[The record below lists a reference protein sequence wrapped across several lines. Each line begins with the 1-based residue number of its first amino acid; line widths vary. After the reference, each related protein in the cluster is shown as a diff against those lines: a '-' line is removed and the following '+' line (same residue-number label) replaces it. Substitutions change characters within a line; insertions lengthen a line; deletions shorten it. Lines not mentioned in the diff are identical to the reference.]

1 MKKISLI
8 VMSCMIACGLLANHG
23 IVKGGEMS
31 PKVEDTVSIDKK
43 IADSQWLSNNSD
55 TLEVDTAGEDSVVN
69 VVAYFCKGDTCEYWI
84 YENEWK
90 VNGKDTVKTLGVST
104 QVRLV
109 VNDSTSKGY
118 KMSYTFLDVKADSV
132 GDNFRDKMMA
142 MVAERTA
149 KSVIG
154 TTINFETDEYGRI
167 TKITNLSKIKKQAK
181 ALFKA
186 SMKDIAAMPIMQA
199 MKKAIGLDFMKI
211 GNQANTDELV
221 EGYLE
226 ELKLLFACHGSQY
239 AVGEHHEHEDATKD
253 SYANDTYIN
262 ASLEKNGNYTISCE
276 VVSVIPKETV
286 KEVMGGLMGAIT
298 EGLKGKKTEDGKDH
312 DGIINDLDDEFK
324 KEIDKAVD
332 QDAQTSEY
340 LCVTC
345 FEDGWP
351 WIGDYDMN
359 DVVVV
364 VSVDRRSDKETGKVD
379 LIRINWELKAAGAA
393 HLNAFAVQLDKV
405 RASEVAGVETTNTT
419 FGRGA
424 FAGPGPESGS
434 ELAVIPLF
442 NTSQEI
448 LGEGTYINTTK
459 GVAVPTVKHTT
470 TVTFA
475 QPVDPAAV
483 RESALNAFIVVNQ
496 KSSGTFTREKE
507 IHMPGRMP
515 TQFAVVSGNTFLES
529 DPYRYFVTKG
539 DGVKNNYMMWALCI
553 PGEFRYPLERS
564 DIRDVYTYFNAWA
577 ASGGREHVDWYQDD
591 ADEALLY

>member
-1 MKKISLI
+1 
-8 VMSCMIACGLLANHG
+8 MSCMIACGLLANHS

-31 PKVEDTVSIDKK
+31 PKVEDTVSIAKK
-43 IADSQWLSNNSD
+43 ITDSQWLSNNSD
-55 TLEVDTAGEDSVVN
+55 TLEVDTAGEDSMVN

-90 VNGKDTVKTLGVST
+90 VDGKDTVKTLGVST

-142 MVAERTA
+142 MVVERTA

-154 TTINFETDEYGRI
+154 TTINFETDEYGSI
-167 TKITNLSKIKKQAK
+167 TKITNLSQIKKQAK

-186 SMKDIAAMPIMQA
+186 SMKDIAAMPIMQE

-211 GNQANTDELV
+211 GNQANTDEVV

-312 DGIINDLDDEFK
+312 DGDIKDLDDAFK
-324 KEIDKAVD
+324 KEIEKAVD

-340 LCVTC
+340 LSVTC

-351 WIGDYDMN
+351 S
-359 DVVVV
+359 
-364 VSVDRRSDKETGKVD
+364 SV
-379 LIRINWELKAAGAA
+379 LKQNKSVIA
-393 HLNAFAVQLDKV
+393 
-405 RASEVAGVETTNTT
+405 
-419 FGRGA
+419 GRGKLKQKLIEA
-424 FAGPGPESGS
+424 CR
-434 ELAVIPLF
+434 
-442 NTSQEI
+442 
-448 LGEGTYINTTK
+448 
-459 GVAVPTVKHTT
+459 
-470 TVTFA
+470 FA
-475 QPVDPAAV
+475 Q
-483 RESALNAFIVVNQ
+483 
-496 KSSGTFTREKE
+496 REK
-507 IHMPGRMP
+507 
-515 TQFAVVSGNTFLES
+515 
-529 DPYRYFVTKG
+529 
-539 DGVKNNYMMWALCI
+539 
-553 PGEFRYPLERS
+553 
-564 DIRDVYTYFNAWA
+564 
-577 ASGGREHVDWYQDD
+577 
-591 ADEALLY
+591 

>member
-142 MVAERTA
+142 VVAERTA

-154 TTINFETDEYGRI
+154 TTVNFETDEYGRI

-262 ASLEKNGNYTISCE
+262 ARLEKNGNYTISCE

-298 EGLKGKKTEDGKDH
+298 EGLKSKKTEDGKDH
-312 DGIINDLDDEFK
+312 DGIINGLDDEFK

-345 FEDGWP
+345 FENGWP
-351 WIGDYDMN
+351 S
-359 DVVVV
+359 
-364 VSVDRRSDKETGKVD
+364 SV
-379 LIRINWELKAAGAA
+379 LKQNKNVMA
-393 HLNAFAVQLDKV
+393 
-405 RASEVAGVETTNTT
+405 
-419 FGRGA
+419 GRGKLKQKLIEA
-424 FAGPGPESGS
+424 CR
-434 ELAVIPLF
+434 
-442 NTSQEI
+442 
-448 LGEGTYINTTK
+448 
-459 GVAVPTVKHTT
+459 
-470 TVTFA
+470 FA
-475 QPVDPAAV
+475 Q
-483 RESALNAFIVVNQ
+483 
-496 KSSGTFTREKE
+496 REK
-507 IHMPGRMP
+507 
-515 TQFAVVSGNTFLES
+515 
-529 DPYRYFVTKG
+529 
-539 DGVKNNYMMWALCI
+539 
-553 PGEFRYPLERS
+553 
-564 DIRDVYTYFNAWA
+564 
-577 ASGGREHVDWYQDD
+577 
-591 ADEALLY
+591 

>member
-132 GDNFRDKMMA
+132 GDNFRDKMIA

-154 TTINFETDEYGRI
+154 TTVNFETDEYGRI

-262 ASLEKNGNYTISCE
+262 ARLEKNGNYTISCE

-298 EGLKGKKTEDGKDH
+298 EGLKSKKTEDGKDH
-312 DGIINDLDDEFK
+312 DGIINGLDDEFK

-345 FEDGWP
+345 FENGWP
-351 WIGDYDMN
+351 S
-359 DVVVV
+359 
-364 VSVDRRSDKETGKVD
+364 SVLKQNKNVMAVRGKLKQK
-379 LIRINWELKAAGAA
+379 LIEACR
-393 HLNAFAVQLDKV
+393 
-405 RASEVAGVETTNTT
+405 
-419 FGRGA
+419 
-424 FAGPGPESGS
+424 
-434 ELAVIPLF
+434 
-442 NTSQEI
+442 
-448 LGEGTYINTTK
+448 
-459 GVAVPTVKHTT
+459 
-470 TVTFA
+470 FA
-475 QPVDPAAV
+475 Q
-483 RESALNAFIVVNQ
+483 
-496 KSSGTFTREKE
+496 REK
-507 IHMPGRMP
+507 
-515 TQFAVVSGNTFLES
+515 
-529 DPYRYFVTKG
+529 
-539 DGVKNNYMMWALCI
+539 
-553 PGEFRYPLERS
+553 
-564 DIRDVYTYFNAWA
+564 
-577 ASGGREHVDWYQDD
+577 
-591 ADEALLY
+591 

>member
-1 MKKISLI
+1 
-8 VMSCMIACGLLANHG
+8 MSCMIACGLLANHG

-154 TTINFETDEYGRI
+154 TTVNFETDEYGRI

-199 MKKAIGLDFMKI
+199 MKKATGLDFMKI
-211 GNQANTDELV
+211 GNQANTDGLV

-239 AVGEHHEHEDATKD
+239 AVGEHHEHEDATKE
-253 SYANDTYIN
+253 ATPTT
-262 ASLEKNGNYTISCE
+262 LIS
-276 VVSVIPKETV
+276 
-286 KEVMGGLMGAIT
+286 M
-298 EGLKGKKTEDGKDH
+298 
-312 DGIINDLDDEFK
+312 
-324 KEIDKAVD
+324 
-332 QDAQTSEY
+332 
-340 LCVTC
+340 
-345 FEDGWP
+345 
-351 WIGDYDMN
+351 
-359 DVVVV
+359 
-364 VSVDRRSDKETGKVD
+364 
-379 LIRINWELKAAGAA
+379 
-393 HLNAFAVQLDKV
+393 
-405 RASEVAGVETTNTT
+405 
-419 FGRGA
+419 
-424 FAGPGPESGS
+424 
-434 ELAVIPLF
+434 
-442 NTSQEI
+442 
-448 LGEGTYINTTK
+448 
-459 GVAVPTVKHTT
+459 
-470 TVTFA
+470 
-475 QPVDPAAV
+475 PA
-483 RESALNAFIVVNQ
+483 
-496 KSSGTFTREKE
+496 
-507 IHMPGRMP
+507 
-515 TQFAVVSGNTFLES
+515 
-529 DPYRYFVTKG
+529 
-539 DGVKNNYMMWALCI
+539 
-553 PGEFRYPLERS
+553 
-564 DIRDVYTYFNAWA
+564 
-577 ASGGREHVDWYQDD
+577 
-591 ADEALLY
+591 

>member
-154 TTINFETDEYGRI
+154 TTVNFETDEYGRI

-262 ASLEKNGNYTISCE
+262 ARLEKNGNYTISCE

-298 EGLKGKKTEDGKDH
+298 EGLKSKKTEDGKDH
-312 DGIINDLDDEFK
+312 DGIINGLDDEFK

-345 FEDGWP
+345 FENGWP
-351 WIGDYDMN
+351 S
-359 DVVVV
+359 
-364 VSVDRRSDKETGKVD
+364 SV
-379 LIRINWELKAAGAA
+379 LKQNKNVMA
-393 HLNAFAVQLDKV
+393 
-405 RASEVAGVETTNTT
+405 
-419 FGRGA
+419 GRGKLKQKLIEA
-424 FAGPGPESGS
+424 CR
-434 ELAVIPLF
+434 
-442 NTSQEI
+442 
-448 LGEGTYINTTK
+448 
-459 GVAVPTVKHTT
+459 
-470 TVTFA
+470 FA
-475 QPVDPAAV
+475 Q
-483 RESALNAFIVVNQ
+483 
-496 KSSGTFTREKE
+496 REK
-507 IHMPGRMP
+507 
-515 TQFAVVSGNTFLES
+515 
-529 DPYRYFVTKG
+529 
-539 DGVKNNYMMWALCI
+539 
-553 PGEFRYPLERS
+553 
-564 DIRDVYTYFNAWA
+564 
-577 ASGGREHVDWYQDD
+577 
-591 ADEALLY
+591 

>member
-154 TTINFETDEYGRI
+154 TTVNFETDEYGRI

-199 MKKAIGLDFMKI
+199 MKKAIGLDIMKI
-211 GNQANTDELV
+211 GNQATTDGLV

-262 ASLEKNGNYTISCE
+262 ARLEKNGNYTISCE

-298 EGLKGKKTEDGKDH
+298 EGLKSKKTEDGKDH
-312 DGIINDLDDEFK
+312 DGIINGLDDEFK

-345 FEDGWP
+345 FENGWP
-351 WIGDYDMN
+351 S
-359 DVVVV
+359 
-364 VSVDRRSDKETGKVD
+364 SV
-379 LIRINWELKAAGAA
+379 LKQNKNVMA
-393 HLNAFAVQLDKV
+393 
-405 RASEVAGVETTNTT
+405 
-419 FGRGA
+419 GRGKLKQKLIEA
-424 FAGPGPESGS
+424 CR
-434 ELAVIPLF
+434 
-442 NTSQEI
+442 
-448 LGEGTYINTTK
+448 
-459 GVAVPTVKHTT
+459 
-470 TVTFA
+470 FA
-475 QPVDPAAV
+475 Q
-483 RESALNAFIVVNQ
+483 
-496 KSSGTFTREKE
+496 REK
-507 IHMPGRMP
+507 
-515 TQFAVVSGNTFLES
+515 
-529 DPYRYFVTKG
+529 
-539 DGVKNNYMMWALCI
+539 
-553 PGEFRYPLERS
+553 
-564 DIRDVYTYFNAWA
+564 
-577 ASGGREHVDWYQDD
+577 
-591 ADEALLY
+591 

>member
-1 MKKISLI
+1 MKKFSLI
-8 VMSCMIACGLLANHG
+8 VMSCIIACGLFANHG

-132 GDNFRDKMMA
+132 GVMA
-142 MVAERTA
+142 MLTERTA

-154 TTINFETDEYGRI
+154 STINFETDEYGCI
-167 TKITNLSKIKKQAK
+167 TKITNLSQIKKQAK

-186 SMKDIAAMPIMQA
+186 NMKDIAAMPFMQA

-211 GNQANTDELV
+211 CNQANTDEVV

-226 ELKLLFACHGSQY
+226 ELKLLFAYHGSQY

-262 ASLEKNGNYTISCE
+262 AGLEKNGNYTISCE

-286 KEVMGGLMGAIT
+286 KEVMGELMGAIT

-312 DGIINDLDDEFK
+312 DGNIKDFDDELK
-324 KEIDKAVD
+324 KEIDKAAD

-340 LCVTC
+340 LSVTC

-351 WIGDYDMN
+351 S
-359 DVVVV
+359 
-364 VSVDRRSDKETGKVD
+364 SV
-379 LIRINWELKAAGAA
+379 LKQNKFVMA
-393 HLNAFAVQLDKV
+393 
-405 RASEVAGVETTNTT
+405 
-419 FGRGA
+419 GRGKLKQKLIEA
-424 FAGPGPESGS
+424 CR
-434 ELAVIPLF
+434 
-442 NTSQEI
+442 
-448 LGEGTYINTTK
+448 
-459 GVAVPTVKHTT
+459 
-470 TVTFA
+470 FA
-475 QPVDPAAV
+475 Q
-483 RESALNAFIVVNQ
+483 
-496 KSSGTFTREKE
+496 REK
-507 IHMPGRMP
+507 
-515 TQFAVVSGNTFLES
+515 
-529 DPYRYFVTKG
+529 
-539 DGVKNNYMMWALCI
+539 
-553 PGEFRYPLERS
+553 
-564 DIRDVYTYFNAWA
+564 
-577 ASGGREHVDWYQDD
+577 
-591 ADEALLY
+591 

>member
-1 MKKISLI
+1 
-8 VMSCMIACGLLANHG
+8 MSCIIACGLLANHS

-31 PKVEDTVSIDKK
+31 PKVEDTVSIAKK
-43 IADSQWLSNNSD
+43 ITDSQWLSNNSD

-90 VNGKDTVKTLGVST
+90 VDGKDTVKTLGVST

-142 MVAERTA
+142 MIAERTA

-167 TKITNLSKIKKQAK
+167 TKITNLSQIKKQAK

-186 SMKDIAAMPIMQA
+186 SMKDIASMPIMQA

-211 GNQANTDELV
+211 GNQANTDEVV

-286 KEVMGGLMGAIT
+286 KKVMGGLMGAIT

-312 DGIINDLDDEFK
+312 DGDIKDLDDEFK

-340 LCVTC
+340 LSVTC

-351 WIGDYDMN
+351 S
-359 DVVVV
+359 
-364 VSVDRRSDKETGKVD
+364 SV
-379 LIRINWELKAAGAA
+379 LKQNKSVIA
-393 HLNAFAVQLDKV
+393 
-405 RASEVAGVETTNTT
+405 
-419 FGRGA
+419 GRGKLKQKLIEA
-424 FAGPGPESGS
+424 CR
-434 ELAVIPLF
+434 
-442 NTSQEI
+442 
-448 LGEGTYINTTK
+448 
-459 GVAVPTVKHTT
+459 
-470 TVTFA
+470 FA
-475 QPVDPAAV
+475 Q
-483 RESALNAFIVVNQ
+483 
-496 KSSGTFTREKE
+496 REK
-507 IHMPGRMP
+507 
-515 TQFAVVSGNTFLES
+515 
-529 DPYRYFVTKG
+529 
-539 DGVKNNYMMWALCI
+539 
-553 PGEFRYPLERS
+553 
-564 DIRDVYTYFNAWA
+564 
-577 ASGGREHVDWYQDD
+577 
-591 ADEALLY
+591 

>member
-31 PKVEDTVSIDKK
+31 PKVEDTVSIAKK
-43 IADSQWLSNNSD
+43 ITDSQWLSNNSD

-90 VNGKDTVKTLGVST
+90 VDGKDTVKTLGVST

-132 GDNFRDKMMA
+132 GVMA
-142 MVAERTA
+142 MLTERTA

-154 TTINFETDEYGRI
+154 TTVNFETDEYGSI
-167 TKITNLSKIKKQAK
+167 TKITNLSQIKKQAK

-186 SMKDIAAMPIMQA
+186 GIKDIAAMPIMQE
-199 MKKAIGLDFMKI
+199 MKKATGLDFMKTAT
-211 GNQANTDELV
+211 QANTDEVV

-226 ELKLLFACHGSQY
+226 ELKLLFAYHGSQY

-312 DGIINDLDDEFK
+312 DGDIKDLDDEFK
-324 KEIDKAVD
+324 KEIDKAAA

-340 LCVTC
+340 LSVTC
-345 FEDGWP
+345 FDDGWP
-351 WIGDYDMN
+351 S
-359 DVVVV
+359 
-364 VSVDRRSDKETGKVD
+364 SV
-379 LIRINWELKAAGAA
+379 LKQNKTVIA
-393 HLNAFAVQLDKV
+393 
-405 RASEVAGVETTNTT
+405 
-419 FGRGA
+419 GRGKLKQKLIEA
-424 FAGPGPESGS
+424 CR
-434 ELAVIPLF
+434 
-442 NTSQEI
+442 
-448 LGEGTYINTTK
+448 
-459 GVAVPTVKHTT
+459 
-470 TVTFA
+470 FA
-475 QPVDPAAV
+475 Q
-483 RESALNAFIVVNQ
+483 
-496 KSSGTFTREKE
+496 REK
-507 IHMPGRMP
+507 
-515 TQFAVVSGNTFLES
+515 
-529 DPYRYFVTKG
+529 
-539 DGVKNNYMMWALCI
+539 
-553 PGEFRYPLERS
+553 
-564 DIRDVYTYFNAWA
+564 
-577 ASGGREHVDWYQDD
+577 
-591 ADEALLY
+591 

>member
-1 MKKISLI
+1 
-8 VMSCMIACGLLANHG
+8 MSCMIACGLLANHG

-154 TTINFETDEYGRI
+154 TTVNFETDEYGRI

-262 ASLEKNGNYTISCE
+262 ARLEKNGNYTISCE

-298 EGLKGKKTEDGKDH
+298 EGLKSKKTEDGKDH
-312 DGIINDLDDEFK
+312 DGIINGLDDEFK

-345 FEDGWP
+345 FENGWP
-351 WIGDYDMN
+351 S
-359 DVVVV
+359 
-364 VSVDRRSDKETGKVD
+364 SV
-379 LIRINWELKAAGAA
+379 LKQNKNVMA
-393 HLNAFAVQLDKV
+393 
-405 RASEVAGVETTNTT
+405 
-419 FGRGA
+419 GRGKLKQKLIEA
-424 FAGPGPESGS
+424 CR
-434 ELAVIPLF
+434 
-442 NTSQEI
+442 
-448 LGEGTYINTTK
+448 
-459 GVAVPTVKHTT
+459 
-470 TVTFA
+470 FA
-475 QPVDPAAV
+475 Q
-483 RESALNAFIVVNQ
+483 
-496 KSSGTFTREKE
+496 REK
-507 IHMPGRMP
+507 
-515 TQFAVVSGNTFLES
+515 
-529 DPYRYFVTKG
+529 
-539 DGVKNNYMMWALCI
+539 
-553 PGEFRYPLERS
+553 
-564 DIRDVYTYFNAWA
+564 
-577 ASGGREHVDWYQDD
+577 
-591 ADEALLY
+591 

>member
-1 MKKISLI
+1 
-8 VMSCMIACGLLANHG
+8 MSCIIACGLLANHG

-43 IADSQWLSNNSD
+43 ITDSQWLSNNSD

-167 TKITNLSKIKKQAK
+167 TKITNLSQIKKQAK

-186 SMKDIAAMPIMQA
+186 SMKDIAAMPIMQE

-211 GNQANTDELV
+211 GNQTNADEVV

-298 EGLKGKKTEDGKDH
+298 EGVKGKKTEDGKDH
-312 DGIINDLDDEFK
+312 DGNIKGLDDELK

-340 LCVTC
+340 LSVTC

-351 WIGDYDMN
+351 S
-359 DVVVV
+359 
-364 VSVDRRSDKETGKVD
+364 SV
-379 LIRINWELKAAGAA
+379 LKQNKTVMA
-393 HLNAFAVQLDKV
+393 
-405 RASEVAGVETTNTT
+405 
-419 FGRGA
+419 GRGKLKQKLIEA
-424 FAGPGPESGS
+424 CR
-434 ELAVIPLF
+434 
-442 NTSQEI
+442 
-448 LGEGTYINTTK
+448 
-459 GVAVPTVKHTT
+459 
-470 TVTFA
+470 FA
-475 QPVDPAAV
+475 Q
-483 RESALNAFIVVNQ
+483 
-496 KSSGTFTREKE
+496 REK
-507 IHMPGRMP
+507 
-515 TQFAVVSGNTFLES
+515 
-529 DPYRYFVTKG
+529 
-539 DGVKNNYMMWALCI
+539 
-553 PGEFRYPLERS
+553 
-564 DIRDVYTYFNAWA
+564 
-577 ASGGREHVDWYQDD
+577 
-591 ADEALLY
+591 

>member
-43 IADSQWLSNNSD
+43 ITDSQWLSNNSD

-90 VNGKDTVKTLGVST
+90 VDGKDTVKTLGVST

-132 GDNFRDKMMA
+132 GVMA
-142 MVAERTA
+142 MLTERTA

-154 TTINFETDEYGRI
+154 TTINFETDEYGCI
-167 TKITNLSKIKKQAK
+167 TKITNLSQIKKQAK

-186 SMKDIAAMPIMQA
+186 SMKDIASMPIMQE
-199 MKKAIGLDFMKI
+199 MKKATGLDFMKI
-211 GNQANTDELV
+211 GNQANIDEVV

-226 ELKLLFACHGSQY
+226 ELKLLFAYHGSQY
-239 AVGEHHEHEDATKD
+239 VVGEHHEHEDATKD
-253 SYANDTYIN
+253 SNANDTYIN

-276 VVSVIPKETV
+276 VVNVIPKETV

-312 DGIINDLDDEFK
+312 DGNIKDLDDEFK
-324 KEIDKAVD
+324 KEIDKAFD

-340 LCVTC
+340 LSVTC

-351 WIGDYDMN
+351 S
-359 DVVVV
+359 
-364 VSVDRRSDKETGKVD
+364 SV
-379 LIRINWELKAAGAA
+379 LKQNKTVMA
-393 HLNAFAVQLDKV
+393 
-405 RASEVAGVETTNTT
+405 
-419 FGRGA
+419 GRGKLKQKLI
-424 FAGPGPESGS
+424 E
-434 ELAVIPLF
+434 VCR
-442 NTSQEI
+442 
-448 LGEGTYINTTK
+448 
-459 GVAVPTVKHTT
+459 
-470 TVTFA
+470 FA
-475 QPVDPAAV
+475 Q
-483 RESALNAFIVVNQ
+483 
-496 KSSGTFTREKE
+496 REK
-507 IHMPGRMP
+507 
-515 TQFAVVSGNTFLES
+515 
-529 DPYRYFVTKG
+529 
-539 DGVKNNYMMWALCI
+539 
-553 PGEFRYPLERS
+553 
-564 DIRDVYTYFNAWA
+564 
-577 ASGGREHVDWYQDD
+577 
-591 ADEALLY
+591 

>member
-43 IADSQWLSNNSD
+43 IADSQWLSDNSD

-142 MVAERTA
+142 VVAERTA

-154 TTINFETDEYGRI
+154 TTVNFETDEYGRI

-211 GNQANTDELV
+211 GNQANTDGLV

-262 ASLEKNGNYTISCE
+262 ARLEKNGNYTISCE

-298 EGLKGKKTEDGKDH
+298 EGLKSKKTEDGKDH
-312 DGIINDLDDEFK
+312 DGIINGLDDEFK

-345 FEDGWP
+345 FENGWP
-351 WIGDYDMN
+351 S
-359 DVVVV
+359 
-364 VSVDRRSDKETGKVD
+364 SV
-379 LIRINWELKAAGAA
+379 LKQNKNVMA
-393 HLNAFAVQLDKV
+393 
-405 RASEVAGVETTNTT
+405 
-419 FGRGA
+419 GRGKLKQKLIEA
-424 FAGPGPESGS
+424 CR
-434 ELAVIPLF
+434 
-442 NTSQEI
+442 
-448 LGEGTYINTTK
+448 
-459 GVAVPTVKHTT
+459 
-470 TVTFA
+470 FA
-475 QPVDPAAV
+475 Q
-483 RESALNAFIVVNQ
+483 
-496 KSSGTFTREKE
+496 REK
-507 IHMPGRMP
+507 
-515 TQFAVVSGNTFLES
+515 
-529 DPYRYFVTKG
+529 
-539 DGVKNNYMMWALCI
+539 
-553 PGEFRYPLERS
+553 
-564 DIRDVYTYFNAWA
+564 
-577 ASGGREHVDWYQDD
+577 
-591 ADEALLY
+591 

>member
-90 VNGKDTVKTLGVST
+90 VNGKDTVKTLGVSA

-154 TTINFETDEYGRI
+154 TTVNFETDEYGRI

-199 MKKAIGLDFMKI
+199 MKKATGLDFMKI

-262 ASLEKNGNYTISCE
+262 ARLEKNGNYTISCE

-298 EGLKGKKTEDGKDH
+298 EGLKSKKTEDGKDH
-312 DGIINDLDDEFK
+312 DGIINGLDDEFK

-351 WIGDYDMN
+351 S
-359 DVVVV
+359 
-364 VSVDRRSDKETGKVD
+364 SV
-379 LIRINWELKAAGAA
+379 LKQNKNVMA
-393 HLNAFAVQLDKV
+393 
-405 RASEVAGVETTNTT
+405 
-419 FGRGA
+419 GRGKLKQKLIEA
-424 FAGPGPESGS
+424 CR
-434 ELAVIPLF
+434 
-442 NTSQEI
+442 
-448 LGEGTYINTTK
+448 
-459 GVAVPTVKHTT
+459 
-470 TVTFA
+470 FA
-475 QPVDPAAV
+475 Q
-483 RESALNAFIVVNQ
+483 
-496 KSSGTFTREKE
+496 REK
-507 IHMPGRMP
+507 
-515 TQFAVVSGNTFLES
+515 
-529 DPYRYFVTKG
+529 
-539 DGVKNNYMMWALCI
+539 
-553 PGEFRYPLERS
+553 
-564 DIRDVYTYFNAWA
+564 
-577 ASGGREHVDWYQDD
+577 
-591 ADEALLY
+591 